1 MSTTTA
7 PTRHRTVPLTDS
19 IARVGKGYPDKLVI
33 FRLPASSYW
42 WVRYWTQNKM
52 VKKST
57 KTPRKNEALQFA
69 KKFYEDILLRE
80 RNLLPITK
88 SPTFKKVSDLLIDEQ
103 TALIVRGERNE
114 KLNVNDEQKLRK
126 DLLPF
131 FQDIHV
137 RDITFKHIN
146 DYVTKLAGRGLKP
159 ATIKVHLNLIHKI
172 LVLASR
178 EGLLDRMPVMPKVKS
193 VDSPRG
199 WFNED
204 EYEVLKKTASDIA
217 FSKKKVTYVRKE
229 PITYEMVHV
238 IWFMTASFLRPSD
251 MKMLRHR
258 NIQIVREPALYLRIT
273 TDTSKT
279 VNRPVVT
286 MENAVSI
293 YEALLEDHKRHEKS
307 VGPEDFVFFPEI
319 KEVKERWR
327 AMDQMGRQ
335 FDHIVKAAG
344 LKKSPSGEERTI
356 YSLRHT
362 AIMFRL
368 TKGENIDLL
377 TLARNART
385 SVEMIERFY
394 ARHLNAEMNIDKIQS
409 MRTKEAPK
417 KETKDTKDSAKDE
430 GPKTETDSLKKTEAP
445 KKSTS
450 RSRSQSPKSSTDA
463 PKTIKTSSKSVR
475 KPRQ

>member
-1 MSTTTA
+1 MDTA
-7 PTRHRTVPLTDS
+7 TEPTRHRTVPLRES
-19 IARVGKGYPDKLVI
+19 ITRVGKGYPDKLVI
-33 FRLPASSYW
+33 FRIAASSYW
-42 WVRYWTQNKM
+42 WVRYWTQSKM
-52 VKKST
+52 VKRST
-57 KTPRKNEALQFA
+57 KTPRKDEALQFA
-69 KKFYEDILLRE
+69 KKFYEEILLRE
-80 RNLLPITK
+80 RNLLPVTK
-88 SPTFKKVSDLLIDEQ
+88 SPTFQKVSDLLIEEQ
-103 TALIVRGERNE
+103 QALIDRGERNA
-114 KLNVNDEQKLRK
+114 KLNVNDQQKLKK

-131 FQDIHV
+131 FKDFHV

-146 DYVTKLAGRGLKP
+146 DYVTKLASRGLKQ

-178 EGLLDRMPVMPKVKS
+178 EGLIDRLPVMPKVKT

-204 EYEVLKKTASDIA
+204 EYELLKKTASEIA
-217 FSKKKVTYVRKE
+217 FSKEEVHLVRKE

-258 NIQIVREPALYLRIT
+258 NIQIVKKPALYLRIT
-273 TDTSKT
+273 TETSKT
-279 VNRPVVT
+279 ANHPVVT

-293 YEALLEDHKRHEKS
+293 YEALIEDHRRNGKS
-307 VGPEDFVFFPEI
+307 VGKEDFVFFPEI
-319 KEVKERWR
+319 KADKDRWK
-327 AMDQMGRQ
+327 AMDRMGRQ
-335 FDHIVKAAG
+335 FDYIVKAAG

-368 TKGENIDLL
+368 TKGEHIDLL

-385 SVEMIERFY
+385 SVNMIERFY

-409 MRTKEAPK
+409 MR
-417 KETKDTKDSAKDE
+417 
-430 GPKTETDSLKKTEAP
+430 
-445 KKSTS
+445 
-450 RSRSQSPKSSTDA
+450 QQDA
-463 PKTIKTSSKSVR
+463 PKTTKKKKSKPEPKSDAISDQKSANSRKSSSRTESKTPGSSLNTPKSPPNSSKTVQ
-475 KPRQ
+475 KVPM

>member
-1 MSTTTA
+1 MEKATKQTL
-7 PTRHRTVPLTDS
+7 HRTVPLRAS
-19 IARVGKGYPDKLVI
+19 ISKVGKGYPDKLVI

-80 RNLLPITK
+80 RNLLPLTK

-103 TALIVRGERNE
+103 KALIVRGERNA

-131 FQDIHV
+131 FQDFHV

-178 EGLLDRMPVMPKVKS
+178 EGLLDRMPVMPKVKT

-204 EYEVLKKTASDIA
+204 EYELLKKKASEIV
-217 FSKKKVTYVRKE
+217 FSKDGVTLVRKE
-229 PITYEMVHV
+229 PITYQMVHV

-286 MENAVSI
+286 MDNAVSI
-293 YEALLEDHKRHEKS
+293 YEALIEDHKKHGKS

-319 KEVKERWR
+319 NEEKERWR

-335 FDHIVKAAG
+335 FDHIVRAAG

-409 MRTKEAPK
+409 MRAKEAPK
-417 KETKDTKDSAKDE
+417 KGKDTKEPAKDGE
-430 GPKTETDSLKKTEAP
+430 PKTETNSSQKSEKVT
-445 KKSTS
+445 KSTS
-450 RSRSQSPKSSTDA
+450 RSRSQSPKSSSDT
-463 PKTIKTSSKSVR
+463 PKTNKTSSKSVR

>member
-1 MSTTTA
+1 
-7 PTRHRTVPLTDS
+7 
-19 IARVGKGYPDKLVI
+19 
-33 FRLPASSYW
+33 
-42 WVRYWTQNKM
+42 M
-52 VKKST
+52 VKRST
-57 KTPRKNEALQFA
+57 KTGNKREAIAFA
-69 KKFYEDILLRE
+69 KQFYEEILLRE
-80 RNLLPITK
+80 RNLLPTTK

-103 TALIVRGERNE
+103 KALIERGERNA
-114 KLNVNDEQKLRK
+114 KLNVNDEQKLKK

-131 FQDIHV
+131 FKDFHV

-146 DYVTKLAGRGLKP
+146 DYVKTLADRKLKP

-172 LVLASR
+172 LILASR
-178 EGLLDRMPVMPKVKS
+178 EGLLDRLPVMPKVKT

-204 EYEVLKKTASDIA
+204 EYELLKKKASEIA
-217 FSKKKVTYVRKE
+217 FSKEEVHLVRKE

-258 NIQIVREPALYLRIT
+258 NIQVVKEPALYLRIT

-286 MENAVSI
+286 MDNAVSI
-293 YEALLEDHKRHEKS
+293 YEALIEDHKKNGKS
-307 VGPEDFVFFPEI
+307 VGKEDFVFFPEI
-319 KEVKERWR
+319 TKDKERWK
-327 AMDQMGRQ
+327 AMDRMGRQ
-335 FDHIVKAAG
+335 FDYIVKAAE

-409 MRTKEAPK
+409 MRTR
-417 KETKDTKDSAKDE
+417 
-430 GPKTETDSLKKTEAP
+430 
-445 KKSTS
+445 TS
-450 RSRSQSPKSSTDA
+450 NS
-463 PKTIKTSSKSVR
+463 
-475 KPRQ
+475 

>member
-1 MSTTTA
+1 MGTTTV
-7 PTRHRTVPLTDS
+7 TDRHRSVPIPES
-19 IARVGKGYPDKLVI
+19 ITRIGKGYPDKLCI
-33 FRLPASSYW
+33 FQLPASSYW

-52 VKKST
+52 VKRST
-57 KTPRKNEALQFA
+57 KTANKREAIAFA
-69 KKFYEDILLRE
+69 KQFYEEILLRE

-88 SPTFKKVSDLLIDEQ
+88 SPTFQKVSDLLIEEQ
-103 TALIVRGERNE
+103 KALIERGERNA
-114 KLNVNDEQKLRK
+114 KLNVNDEQKLKK

-131 FQDIHV
+131 FKDFHV

-146 DYVTKLAGRGLKP
+146 DYVKTLADRELKP

-172 LVLASR
+172 LILASR
-178 EGLLDRMPVMPKVKS
+178 KGLLDRLPVMPKVKT

-204 EYEVLKKTASDIA
+204 EYELLKKKASDIA
-217 FSKKKVTYVRKE
+217 FSKKEIHLVRKD

-258 NIQIVREPALYLRIT
+258 NIQVVKEPALYLRIT

-286 MENAVSI
+286 MDNAVSI
-293 YEALLEDHKRHEKS
+293 YEALIEDHKKNGKS
-307 VGPEDFVFFPEI
+307 VGKEDFVFFPEI
-319 KEVKERWR
+319 TKDKDRWK
-327 AMDQMGRQ
+327 AMDRMGRQ
-335 FDHIVKAAG
+335 FDYIVKAAE

-409 MRTKEAPK
+409 MKTRT
-417 KETKDTKDSAKDE
+417 
-430 GPKTETDSLKKTEAP
+430 
-445 KKSTS
+445 
-450 RSRSQSPKSSTDA
+450 
-463 PKTIKTSSKSVR
+463 SKS
-475 KPRQ
+475 

>member
-1 MSTTTA
+1 MNTTTG
-7 PTRHRTVPLTDS
+7 TDRHRSVPIPES
-19 IARVGKGYPDKLVI
+19 ITRIGKGYPDKLCI
-33 FRLPASSYW
+33 FQLPASSYW

-52 VKKST
+52 VKRST
-57 KTPRKNEALQFA
+57 KTANKREAIAFA
-69 KKFYEDILLRE
+69 KQFYEEILLRE

-88 SPTFKKVSDLLIDEQ
+88 SPTFQKVSDLLIEEQ
-103 TALIVRGERNE
+103 KALIERGERNA
-114 KLNVNDEQKLRK
+114 KLNVNDEQKLKK

-131 FQDIHV
+131 FKDFHV

-146 DYVTKLAGRGLKP
+146 DYVKTLADRKLKP

-172 LVLASR
+172 LILASR
-178 EGLLDRMPVMPKVKS
+178 EGLLDRLPVMPKVKT

-204 EYEVLKKTASDIA
+204 EYELLKKKASEIA
-217 FSKKKVTYVRKE
+217 FSKEEVHLVRKE

-293 YEALLEDHKRHEKS
+293 YEALLEDHKKHGKS

-319 KEVKERWR
+319 TKDKERWK
-327 AMDQMGRQ
+327 AMDRMGRQ
-335 FDHIVKAAG
+335 FDYIVKAAE

-409 MRTKEAPK
+409 MR
-417 KETKDTKDSAKDE
+417 
-430 GPKTETDSLKKTEAP
+430 
-445 KKSTS
+445 
-450 RSRSQSPKSSTDA
+450 
-463 PKTIKTSSKSVR
+463 SK
-475 KPRQ
+475 

>member
-1 MSTTTA
+1 
-7 PTRHRTVPLTDS
+7 
-19 IARVGKGYPDKLVI
+19 
-33 FRLPASSYW
+33 
-42 WVRYWTQNKM
+42 M

-57 KTPRKNEALQFA
+57 KTTRKNEAIQFA

-88 SPTFKKVSDLLIDEQ
+88 SPTFRKVSDLLLEEQ
-103 TALIVRGERNE
+103 QALIDRGERNA

-131 FQDIHV
+131 FEDFHV
-137 RDITFKHIN
+137 RDITYKHIN
-146 DYVTKLAGRGLKP
+146 DYVTTLAKRKLKP

-178 EGLLDRMPVMPKVKS
+178 EGLLDRLPVMPKVKT

-199 WFNED
+199 WFSHD
-204 EYEVLKKTASDIA
+204 EYELLKKEAAKIA
-217 FSKKKVTYVRKE
+217 FDKKETHLVRKQ
-229 PITYEMVHV
+229 PITYEMVHL

-251 MKMLRHR
+251 VKTLRHR
-258 NIQIVREPALYLRIT
+258 NIQVVRKPNLYLRIT

-286 MENAVSI
+286 MDNAVSI
-293 YEALLEDHKRHEKS
+293 YEALLQDHKKHDKS
-307 VGPEDFVFFPEI
+307 TKPEDFLFFPEI
-319 KEVKERWR
+319 PETNRQK
-327 AMDQMGRQ
+327 AMDMMGRQ
-335 FDHIVKAAG
+335 FDYILQKAG
-344 LKKSPSGEERTI
+344 LKKSPNGEERTL

-368 TKGENIDLL
+368 TKGDQIDLL

-394 ARHLNAEMNIDKIQS
+394 ARHLTAEMNIEKIQS
-409 MRTKEAPK
+409 TRRRNSEPKERTA
-417 KETKDTKDSAKDE
+417 
-430 GPKTETDSLKKTEAP
+430 
-445 KKSTS
+445 TS
-450 RSRSQSPKSSTDA
+450 QK
-463 PKTIKTSSKSVR
+463 
-475 KPRQ
+475 

>member
-1 MSTTTA
+1 MSIPPSPA
-7 PTRHRTVPLTDS
+7 LHRTVPIKES
-19 IARVGKGYPDKLVI
+19 ITKVGKGYPDKLVI

-69 KKFYEDILLRE
+69 KKFFEEILLRE
-80 RNLLPITK
+80 RNLLPVTK
-88 SPTFKKVSDLLIDEQ
+88 SPTFEKVSALLIEEQ
-103 TALIVRGERNE
+103 QALIDRGERNA
-114 KLNVNDEQKLRK
+114 KLNVNDEQKLRT

-131 FQDIHV
+131 FKGFHV

-146 DYVTKLAGRGLKP
+146 DYVAKLVGRKLKP

-178 EGLLDRMPVMPKVKS
+178 EGLLDRLPVMPKVKS

-199 WFNED
+199 WFNEE
-204 EYEVLKKTASDIA
+204 EYEELKNTAADIGFA
-217 FSKKKVTYVRKE
+217 KEKIHYVRKE

-258 NIQIVREPALYLRIT
+258 NIQIVEGPPSYLRIT
-273 TDTSKT
+273 TDKSKT
-279 VNRPVVT
+279 ANRPVVT
-286 MENAVSI
+286 MENAVSV
-293 YEALLEDHKRHEKS
+293 YKTLLEDHKKSGKS
-307 VGPEDFVFFPEI
+307 VGKEDFVFFPQISDE
-319 KEVKERWR
+319 KERWR
-327 AMDQMGRQ
+327 AMDMMGRQ
-335 FDHIVKAAG
+335 FDYIVRAAG
-344 LKKSPSGEERTI
+344 LKKAPNGEERTI

-409 MRTKEAPK
+409 MRQKETPKTKEKGKSESEPQT
-417 KETKDTKDSAKDE
+417 ETKSDE
-430 GPKTETDSLKKTEAP
+430 KSEKP

-450 RSRSQSPKSSTDA
+450 RSRSQSPTSSSDTL
-463 PKTIKTSSKSVR
+463 KTTQNSSKSVR
-475 KPRQ
+475 KRLQ

>member
-1 MSTTTA
+1 MNTTTV
-7 PTRHRTVPLTDS
+7 TDRHRSVPIPES
-19 IARVGKGYPDKLVI
+19 ITRIGKGYPDKLCI
-33 FRLPASSYW
+33 FQLPASSYW

-52 VKKST
+52 VKRST
-57 KTPRKNEALQFA
+57 KTANKREAIAFA
-69 KKFYEDILLRE
+69 KQFYEEILLRE

-88 SPTFKKVSDLLIDEQ
+88 SPTFQKVSDLLIEEQ
-103 TALIVRGERNE
+103 KALIERGERNE
-114 KLNVNDEQKLRK
+114 KLNVNDEQKLKK

-131 FQDIHV
+131 FKDFHV

-146 DYVTKLAGRGLKP
+146 DYVKTLADRKLKP

-172 LVLASR
+172 LILASR
-178 EGLLDRMPVMPKVKS
+178 EGLLDRLPVMPKVKT

-204 EYEVLKKTASDIA
+204 EYELLKKKASEIA
-217 FSKKKVTYVRKE
+217 FSKEEVHLVRKE

-293 YEALLEDHKRHEKS
+293 YEALLEDHKKHGKS

-319 KEVKERWR
+319 TKDKGRWK
-327 AMDQMGRQ
+327 AMDRMGRQ
-335 FDHIVKAAG
+335 FDYIVKAAE

-409 MRTKEAPK
+409 MR
-417 KETKDTKDSAKDE
+417 
-430 GPKTETDSLKKTEAP
+430 
-445 KKSTS
+445 
-450 RSRSQSPKSSTDA
+450 
-463 PKTIKTSSKSVR
+463 SK
-475 KPRQ
+475 

>member
-1 MSTTTA
+1 MDTTSSN
-7 PTRHRTVPLTDS
+7 PRHRTVPIPESLT
-19 IARVGKGYPDKLVI
+19 RVGKGYPDKLVI
-33 FRLPASSYW
+33 FRLHASSYW

-57 KTPRKNEALQFA
+57 KTPRKNEAIQFA

-80 RNLLPITK
+80 RNLLPLTK
-88 SPTFKKVSDLLIDEQ
+88 SPTFKKVSDLLISEQ
-103 TALIVRGERNE
+103 QALIERGERNE
-114 KLNVNDEQKLRK
+114 KLNVNDEQKLKK

-131 FQDIHV
+131 FQDFHV

-172 LVLASR
+172 LILASR
-178 EGLLDRMPVMPKVKS
+178 EGLLDRLPVMPKVKS

-204 EYEVLKKTASDIA
+204 EYELLKKTASDIA
-217 FSKKKVTYVRKE
+217 FSKGEVHLVRKE
-229 PITYEMVHV
+229 TITYEMVHV

-258 NIQIVREPALYLRIT
+258 NIQIVKTPALYLRIT

-293 YEALLEDHKRHEKS
+293 YETLIEDHKKHGKP
-307 VGPEDFVFFPEI
+307 VGKEDFVFFPEI
-319 KEVKERWR
+319 TKDQDRWK
-327 AMDQMGRQ
+327 AMDRMGRQ
-335 FDHIVKAAG
+335 FDYIVKAAG
-344 LKKSPSGEERTI
+344 LKKSPNGEERTI

-394 ARHLNAEMNIDKIQS
+394 ARHLNAEMNVEKIQS
-409 MRTKEAPK
+409 MRN
-417 KETKDTKDSAKDE
+417 
-430 GPKTETDSLKKTEAP
+430 KTVKKT
-445 KKSTS
+445 
-450 RSRSQSPKSSTDA
+450 
-463 PKTIKTSSKSVR
+463 
-475 KPRQ
+475 